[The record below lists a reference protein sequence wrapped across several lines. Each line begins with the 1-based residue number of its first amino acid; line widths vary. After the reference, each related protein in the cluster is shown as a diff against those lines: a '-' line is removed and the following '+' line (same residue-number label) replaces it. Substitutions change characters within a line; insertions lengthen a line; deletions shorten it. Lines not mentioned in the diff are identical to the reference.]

1 MILLIDNY
9 DSFTF
14 NLKQYL
20 LELNQKVDVF
30 RNDAI
35 TIEEIKKLNPSHIVI
50 SPGPGRPENAGISV
64 DVVRSFT
71 GRIPIL
77 GVCLG
82 HQAIG
87 YAFGGKIVQAKKL
100 MHGKVSRISHDNKGI
115 FLDIP
120 DHFEATRY
128 HSLAVDR
135 KTLPSVL
142 EVSAESDDGEIMAV
156 RHKID
161 LTEGIQVHPESV
173 LTREGKKIL
182 KNFLEF
188 KYMKKA
194 DGILIKEAIKSVITN
209 KNLPEDIAVS
219 VMDEIMEGGA
229 TEAQIASF
237 ITALRLKGETVE
249 EITAFAR
256 VMQEK
261 AVRIK
266 PEARN
271 LLDTCGT
278 GGDESGSFN
287 ISTAAAFVAA
297 GAGVKV
303 AKHGNRSVSSKSG
316 SADVLEALN
325 VKIDLSPDDL
335 AQCIDQVG
343 IGFLFAPKLHP
354 AMKYAIGP
362 RREIG
367 VRTVFNILGP
377 LTNPART
384 KYQVMGVYDPNLVEK
399 LAMVLKKLGVIRG
412 FVVSSDDGL
421 DEVSISA
428 PTTVAYITD
437 RGVDIKKFSPKDAG
451 YAICGKDFILGGSAL
466 DNANII
472 KKVLNKE
479 KGPQRD
485 IVCLNAGFAIAASK
499 DVSIR
504 EGVRLAEE
512 SIDSGKALKCMER
525 LVEFTNSI

>member
-9 DSFTF
+9 DSFTY
-14 NLKQYL
+14 NLKQYF
-20 LELNQKVDVF
+20 LELNQKVDVI
-30 RNDAI
+30 RNDAL
-35 TIEEIKKLNPSHIVI
+35 TVEDIKKMNPSHIVI
-50 SPGPGRPENAGISV
+50 SPGPGRPEDGGISV
-64 DVVRSFT
+64 EVIKSFS
-71 GRIPIL
+71 GKIPIL

-87 YAFGGKIVQAKKL
+87 YAFGGDIVSAKKL
-100 MHGKVSRISHDNKGI
+100 MHGKVSKISHDNKGI
-115 FLDIP
+115 FTDIP
-120 DHFEATRY
+120 DNFEATRY
-128 HSLAVDR
+128 HSLAIER
-135 KTLPSVL
+135 KTLPEVL
-142 EVSAESDDGEIMAV
+142 EVSAESDDGEIMGV
-156 RHKID
+156 RHKSD

-188 KYMKKA
+188 RYMKKA
-194 DGILIKEAIKSVITN
+194 DGMLIKEAIKSLISR
-209 KNLPEDIAVS
+209 KNLTEDIAIS

-249 EITAFAR
+249 EITAFAK

-261 AVRIK
+261 SVKIK
-266 PEARN
+266 PDAKN

-303 AKHGNRSVSSKSG
+303 AKHGNRSVSSKAG

-325 VKIDLSPDDL
+325 VKIDIAPDDL
-335 AQCIDQVG
+335 GKCIDYVG

-362 RREIG
+362 RKEIG
-367 VRTVFNILGP
+367 IRTVFNILGP
-377 LTNPART
+377 LTNPANT
-384 KYQVMGVYDPNLVEK
+384 TYQVMGVYDPSLVEK
-399 LAMVLKKLGVIRG
+399 LAMVLKRLGVKRG

-421 DEVSISA
+421 DEISISA
-428 PTTVAYITD
+428 ATTVAHISD
-437 RGVDIKKFSPKDAG
+437 KGVEVSKFSPIDVGYTILSKDS
-451 YAICGKDFILGGSAL
+451 ILGGSAV
-466 DNANII
+466 DNADII
-472 KKVLNKE
+472 KKIFNKE

-485 IVCLNAGFAIAASK
+485 IVCINAGFAIAAYK
-499 DVSIR
+499 DISII

-512 SIDSGKALKCMER
+512 SIDSGSAMNCLER